1 MRDTGRDEPKNLK
14 KGGKKKGGKKMKNEL
29 ILLIN
34 IININ
39 LFF

>member
-1 MRDTGRDEPKNLK
+1 MEAVQDSVFVNGTN
-14 KGGKKKGGKKMKNEL
+14 M

-39 LFF
+39 IKNPK